1 MESPLLSDLDNSI
14 YNSQSLCNRCR
25 IKQGEFFCN
34 ECTPFNMFCA
44 ECDTFIHSLP
54 TKRNHQRELIT
65 QKLIYNET
73 NQNESTLPFSNRSIQ
88 SNFNSNSQFIN
99 QNPNYIYDN
108 NLNNLNKNETQ
119 GYINEVKK
127 IYEGEKE
134 ELNNKNFILQKQLND
149 TQKKYESQI
158 SDLKNSINDINAKNA
173 MEIKNIIEN
182 HETEL
187 KRIVNEKDNQINYL
201 YNHNFELEKANDE
214 LVNKV
219 NEFSEQINKNKVGFN
234 DKMNDY
240 ENTIFSLQR
249 DNDDIKEYYEKKIN
263 FYTQNFS
270 TEKNKIINSYEDTIE
285 KLNNNYNDS
294 KDKYNNIIK
303 QRDDEIKD
311 LIKQHRNET
320 DKLNF
325 TIIELKKQ
333 LEEMRQDQ
341 ENLLKIN
348 SQQKI
353 EIDSLN
359 ENLELAKKEIKFHQ
373 KEKKKIDELS
383 QNYKK
388 EYEKLKSEHDKMK
401 RLSFGKFQRSKS
413 NIKQ

>member
-1 MESPLLSDLDNSI
+1 
-14 YNSQSLCNRCR
+14 
-25 IKQGEFFCN
+25 
-34 ECTPFNMFCA
+34 
-44 ECDTFIHSLP
+44 
-54 TKRNHQRELIT
+54 
-65 QKLIYNET
+65 
-73 NQNESTLPFSNRSIQ
+73 
-88 SNFNSNSQFIN
+88 
-99 QNPNYIYDN
+99 
-108 NLNNLNKNETQ
+108 
-119 GYINEVKK
+119 
-127 IYEGEKE
+127 
-134 ELNNKNFILQKQLND
+134 
-149 TQKKYESQI
+149 
-158 SDLKNSINDINAKNA
+158 

-219 NEFSEQINKNKVGFN
+219 NQYSEQINKNKVGFN

-373 KEKKKIDELS
+373 KEKKKIDEIS

-388 EYEKLKSEHDKMK
+388 DYEKLKTEHDKMK